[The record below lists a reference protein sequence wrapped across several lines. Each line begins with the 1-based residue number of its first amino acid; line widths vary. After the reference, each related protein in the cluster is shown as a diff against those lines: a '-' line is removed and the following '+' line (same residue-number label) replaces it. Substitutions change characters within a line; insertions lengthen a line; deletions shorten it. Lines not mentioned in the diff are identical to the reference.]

1 METQDVPAEFLFKLW
16 PWLEANK
23 TRLIGGGAAIVLV
36 AIIYSFVAWQH
47 GQNEINAGEAFT
59 QLMLTPSSSLNASQE
74 AAAFAELAS
83 TYSGTETARRA
94 QLQAASTLFESGN
107 YADAQ
112 AQFQKF
118 LDVYSGP
125 LGAVAAL
132 GVAASLEA
140 QDKADLAATAYQRV
154 ISSYAGS
161 PAALQADFSL
171 GRLAEQQGKLEE
183 AEGYYENAAQ
193 AGRAGG
199 TISEEAQGREYQIKM
214 ELAAAQKTPP
224 SSLLK

>member
-59 QLMLTPSSSLNASQE
+59 QLMLTPSSSLDATQE

-83 TYSGTETARRA
+83 KYSGTEAARRA

-125 LGAVAAL
+125 LDAAAAL

-140 QDKADLAATAYQRV
+140 QDKADLATTAYLRV
-154 ISSYAGS
+154 VSSYAGS

-171 GRLAEQQGKLEE
+171 GRLAEQQGKLQE
-183 AEGYYENAAQ
+183 AEGYYESAAQ
-193 AGRAGG
+193 PGRAGG

-224 SSLLK
+224 TSPLK

>member
-23 TRLIGGGAAIVLV
+23 TRLIGGGAAVVLV

-59 QLMLTPSSSLNASQE
+59 QLMVTPLSSLNATQE
-74 AAAFAELAS
+74 AAAFVELAS
-83 TYSGTETARRA
+83 KYSGTEAARRA
-94 QLQAASTLFESGN
+94 QLQAAAILFESGN

-125 LGAVAAL
+125 LAAAATL

-161 PAALQADFSL
+161 SAALQADFSL
-171 GRLAEQQGKLEE
+171 GRLAEQQGKLTE

-199 TISEEAQGREYQIKM
+199 TISEEAQRRDYQIKM
-214 ELAAAQKTPP
+214 ELAAAQKTPQ
-224 SSLLK
+224 SLLLK

>member
-23 TRLIGGGAAIVLV
+23 TRLIGGGAAIVVV
-36 AIIYSFVAWQH
+36 ALIYSFVAWQH

-59 QLMLTPSSSLNASQE
+59 QLMLTPPSSANASQE
-74 AAAFAELAS
+74 AAAFTELAS
-83 TYSGTETARRA
+83 RYSGTEAARRA
-94 QLQAASTLFESGN
+94 QLQAAATLFESGN

-125 LGAVAAL
+125 LAAAAEL

-154 ISSYAGS
+154 VSSYAGS
-161 PAALQADFSL
+161 PAALQANYSL
-171 GRLAEQQGKLEE
+171 GRLAEQQGKLEV
-183 AEGYYENAAQ
+183 AEGYYESAAQ
-193 AGRAGG
+193 GGRAGG
-199 TISEEAQGREYQIKM
+199 TISENAQVRAYQIKT
-214 ELAAAQKTPP
+214 ELAAAQKTPSTLP
-224 SSLLK
+224 LK